1 MCQLL
6 IMWSHLCGVSVP
18 DVVESPSSVSVAD
31 YVESPVWR
39 VSS

>member
-18 DVVESPSSVSVAD
+18 DAVESPGSVSVVDA
-31 YVESPVWR
+31 V
-39 VSS
+39 